1 VTPAPPPPPLP
12 TIKGLPEG
20 VELVHIGAAKEGDY
34 ELINE
39 VDDQGAPVSRIY
51 PGPRLGASSGIIVKP
66 ADGYTFVADIK
77 TLSYRVVKKLPEPM
91 TITVHARFLVDNQL
105 DADMVDERME
115 QLKKLPGY
123 QAEQESK

>member
-1 VTPAPPPPPLP
+1 MIPAPPPPPLP

-20 VELVHIGAAKEGDY
+20 VELVHIAPAKEGDY

-39 VDDQGAPVSRIY
+39 VENGVPVSRIY

-66 ADGYTFVADIK
+66 ADGYTFVVNIK
-77 TLSYRVVKKLPEPM
+77 TLSYSVVKKLPEPL
-91 TITVHARFLVDNQL
+91 TITANAKFVVDNEM
-105 DADMVDERME
+105 DAEAVNDRLE

-123 QAEQESK
+123 QES